1 MKAVIELNLHGRGV
15 LVVAVLCLCLS
26 ACGLRAAPPVDA
38 HGARKLS
45 PLPRPGVHPRAL
57 FTGDDWPDIKRRL
70 SDPGLYGKVVVARL
84 RREVTTCRRAYK
96 ELAAL
101 GPKTKIDA
109 ELLARHWRS
118 NEGRNIQWGVT
129 SMFAAAESDAELK
142 QFMIRTITNYARL
155 ILASKDLRKLKVEGP
170 TGVEL
175 NKRFNVWKSNRF
187 DLGVCWIFGG
197 AGMAVSYDVLYN
209 DMTPDQRGIVRGALA
224 AAIKGRMSY
233 GMNEPRG
240 KAISNHYGY
249 HGDLALMCAAIEG
262 EQGCDRATY
271 RRIEQVLTDYFT
283 VGFTPTGACH
293 EDTYGPNLGMREG
306 SRGLMVLAR
315 RGRNLFATR
324 QYRNFVSWMAQS
336 LEPFPRGGMVG
347 GASGAT
353 GRLYPGSVVLAK
365 YMYPSDPVADH
376 VYRWHVGD
384 DYKPGLRWQGF
395 LDYAVFGMPFA
406 GDPARPSTLEGAGL
420 GLSAFYPRRG
430 KLIAR
435 SDWSPA
441 ALYFHL
447 DARPDAFMI
456 GHDTVDRGTFM
467 LSALGRS
474 WVIHPPWNLFRKSGD
489 YSLVHID
496 GKAQAW
502 KAPSVKFLH
511 QADTGRAVVGVA
523 DLKYAYDWQWS
534 PPWPSKDK
542 KFPAPWKPEM
552 SDPREIGWPDD
563 PDWLPNKLH
572 GTDKIGYVGSYMWRR
587 PYNTV
592 RKAFRSAILVRRA
605 APRPGSYVL
614 IADDVVKDAAAHE
627 YVWHMQLATDV
638 EIDTQNG
645 NDIVLRDPKDDRRLL
660 VRVLHPAQVDS
671 TLASYTANKDRN
683 GKPIMGKRLLV
694 SCRAVAPRFR
704 VLLFP
709 HRKGTELPTTVWKEA
724 RRRLDVALGGQNDE
738 IRFLAAKDGSVRPTL
753 KPDATP

>member
-1 MKAVIELNLHGRGV
+1 MGAGAERSGEARAVRQ
-15 LVVAVLCLCLS
+15 LS
-26 ACGLRAAPPVDA
+26 T
-38 HGARKLS
+38 
-45 PLPRPGVHPRAL
+45 LPRPGVHPRVL
-57 FTGDDWPDIKRRL
+57 FTADDWPDIRKRL
-70 SDPGLYGKVVVARL
+70 SDPGPYGKVVVARL
-84 RREVTTCRRAYK
+84 RREVDACRRGYK

-101 GPKTKIDA
+101 APKAKIDA
-109 ELLARHWRS
+109 ELLGRYWRTD
-118 NEGRNIQWGVT
+118 EGRNIQWGVT
-129 SMFAAAESDAELK
+129 SMLAAAEGDAELK

-155 ILASKDLRKLKVEGP
+155 ILASKDLQEGQLKGR

-175 NKRFNVWKSNRF
+175 NKRLNVWKSNSF

-209 DMTPDQRGIVRGALA
+209 DMTPDQRATVRRALA
-224 AAIKGRMSY
+224 AAVKGRMSY

-262 EQGCDRATY
+262 EEGYDEATY

-324 QYRNFVSWMAQS
+324 QYRNFVAWMAQS
-336 LEPFPRGGMVG
+336 LEPFGDGDMVG
-347 GASGAT
+347 GASGST
-353 GRLYPGSVVLAK
+353 GRLYPGSVIMAK
-365 YMYPSDPVADH
+365 YMYPSDPIADH

-395 LDYAVFGMPFA
+395 LDFAVFGMPFA
-406 GDPARPSTLEGAGL
+406 TDPAKPATLEGASL

-435 SDWSPA
+435 SDWSPE

-474 WVIHPPWNLFRKSGD
+474 WVIHPPWNLFRKSSD

-496 GKAQAW
+496 GKAEAW

-511 QADTGRAVVGVA
+511 HADTVVAVVGVA

-542 KFPAPWKPEM
+542 KFPAPWQPET
-552 SDPREIGWPDD
+552 SDPRDLGWPDD
-563 PDWLPNKLH
+563 PDWMPNTLH

-592 RKAFRSAILVRRA
+592 LKAFRAAILVRGA
-605 APRPGSYVL
+605 APKGPQNRDGPLTGSYVI
-614 IADDVVKDAAAHE
+614 IADDVVKDAASHE
-627 YVWHMQLATDV
+627 YTWHMQMASDV
-638 EIDTQNG
+638 KIDTRNG
-645 NDIVLRDPKDDRRLL
+645 SDIVLKDPTDDRRLL
-660 VRVLHPAQVDS
+660 VRVLHPAKVES
-671 TLASYTANKDRN
+671 KLERYAASKDRN
-683 GKPIMGKRLLV
+683 GRAIMGNRLLV

-709 HRKGTELPTTVWKEA
+709 HRKGAGLPATSWKDAPRSLEVTLPGQKDVVRFVEA
-724 RRRLDVALGGQNDE
+724 T
-738 IRFLAAKDGSVRPTL
+738 DGSVRPAL
-753 KPDATP
+753 KRR